1 MRAASEPILIVE
13 DDPDVREA
21 LVLFLEREGYAV
33 TSVNNGQEALEQLRA
48 TPSALIL
55 LDLMLPVMD
64 GFEFRVHQLQD
75 PALAR
80 VPVIVLSGGGDLTR
94 KVEPLHVDACL
105 SKPLDLERLLAL
117 IARRVPKP
125 AAGAQNACP
134 NAR

>member
-1 MRAASEPILIVE
+1 MGAGSEPILVVE

-21 LVLFLEREGYAV
+21 LVLLLEREGYAV

-94 KVEPLHVDACL
+94 KVEPLHVDACI

-117 IARRVPKP
+117 VARRVPKP
-125 AAGAQNACP
+125 AGAQNACP